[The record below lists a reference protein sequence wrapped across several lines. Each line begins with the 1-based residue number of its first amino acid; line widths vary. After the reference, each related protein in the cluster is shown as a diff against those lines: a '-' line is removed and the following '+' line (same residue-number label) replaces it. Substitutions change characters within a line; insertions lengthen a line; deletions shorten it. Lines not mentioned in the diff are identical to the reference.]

1 MCSKR
6 RERFLGLLNRKAF
19 IPASLVVALVCALTL
34 QAQQAG
40 TEASPA
46 NGAKAECARGQEVF
60 ASNCASCHGLDGKG
74 TERAPNLVDGA
85 NSHRLSNAQISG
97 IIREGIAAGGMPAF
111 HTLSD
116 ADIEAIVKYLRC
128 QAGTNEEG
136 KVQGDPIAGKKLFY
150 GKATCSNCHMA
161 DGKGGFIASDLSQYG
176 RMHSPQ
182 QVRSAIVSPK
192 DSPSV
197 HMRLARLT
205 LRDGK
210 KIVGRVRNEDNFSI
224 QIQALDGT
232 FHFISKSAVDKLE
245 YDQKLLMPA
254 DYGSILTSEELND
267 LISYLVSIP
276 ADTSTSSGDRED
288 EN

>member
-6 RERFLGLLNRKAF
+6 RERLLGLSKRKAF
-19 IPASLVVALVCALTL
+19 IHASFALALFWAVTS

-40 TEASPA
+40 TEASSP
-46 NGAKAECARGQEVF
+46 NGAKSECARGQEVF
-60 ASNCASCHGLDGKG
+60 ASNCAACHGLDGKG
-74 TERAPNLVDGA
+74 TERAPNVVDGA
-85 NSHRLSNAQISG
+85 TSRRLSNAQISG
-97 IIREGIAAGGMPAF
+97 IIRDGIAAGGMPAF

-116 ADIEAIVKYLRC
+116 ADIEAIVRYLRC

-232 FHFISKSAVDKLE
+232 FHLLSKSAVDKLE

-254 DYGSILTSEELND
+254 DYGSVLSSEELSD
-267 LISYLVSIP
+267 LISYLVSVP
-276 ADTSTSSGDRED
+276 GDSSTSSGDHD
-288 EN
+288 DDN